1 MLRPPAPTRL
11 LTLLALLLGAAPGRA
26 DDAAIGREIY
36 DEHCAK
42 CHGKQMQAPA
52 GLVFDLRRFPRAEPA
67 RFRQSVLQGTPKG
80 MPAWQGQ
87 LTADDIQALWDYV
100 KSGG

>member
-1 MLRPPAPTRL
+1 MRAAVYGFATAW
-11 LTLLALLLGAAPGRA
+11 LLAAGPGHA
-26 DDAAIGREIY
+26 DDAAIGREIF

-52 GLVFDLRRFPRAEPA
+52 GLAFDLRRFPATEA
-67 RFRQSVLQGTPKG
+67 TRFQQAVLKGTAKG
-80 MPAWQGQ
+80 MPAWQSQ
-87 LTADDIQALWDYV
+87 LSAEDIKALWDYV

>member
-1 MLRPPAPTRL
+1 V
-11 LTLLALLLGAAPGRA
+11 LLAPLLAHA
-26 DDAAIGREIY
+26 DDAAIGREIF

-42 CHGKQMQAPA
+42 CHGKQMQVPI
-52 GLVFDLRRFPRAEPA
+52 GLAFDLRKFPPAEALRFQ
-67 RFRQSVLQGTPKG
+67 QSVLKGTGKG

-87 LTADDIQALWDYV
+87 LSIEDIKALWDYV

>member
-1 MLRPPAPTRL
+1 MKVVASALIAWAWV
-11 LTLLALLLGAAPGRA
+11 LAAAPSHA
-26 DDAAIGREIY
+26 DDAAIGREIF

-52 GLVFDLRRFPRAEPA
+52 GLAFDLRKFPPTEAA
-67 RFRQSVLQGTPKG
+67 RFQQSVLKGTAKG

-87 LTADDIQALWDYV
+87 LSIEDIKALWDYV

>member
-1 MLRPPAPTRL
+1 MQIRRQVLSLMGLCALAGPAH
-11 LTLLALLLGAAPGRA
+11 A

-42 CHGKQMQAPA
+42 CHGKAMQAPA
-52 GLVFDLRRFPRAEPA
+52 GLAFDLRKFPRTEAA
-67 RFRQSVLQGTPKG
+67 RFRTSVLNGTPKG
-80 MPAWQGQ
+80 MPAWKDQ
-87 LTADDIQALWDYV
+87 LSAEDIQALWDYV

>member
-1 MLRPPAPTRL
+1 VKRATSSWIASAW
-11 LTLLALLLGAAPGRA
+11 LLAAVPGHA
-26 DDAAIGREIY
+26 DDAAIGREIF
-36 DEHCAK
+36 DEHCAR

-52 GLVFDLRRFPRAEPA
+52 GLAFDLRKFPPGEAA
-67 RFRQSVLQGTPKG
+67 RFQQSVLKGTAKG

-87 LTADDIQALWDYV
+87 LSPEDIKALWDYV